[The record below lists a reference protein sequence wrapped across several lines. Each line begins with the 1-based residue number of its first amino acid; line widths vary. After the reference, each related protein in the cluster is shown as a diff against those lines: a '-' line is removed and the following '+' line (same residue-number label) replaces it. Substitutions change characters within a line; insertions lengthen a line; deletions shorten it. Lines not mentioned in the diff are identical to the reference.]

1 MSARTLSIAV
11 AMCAAIA
18 PVASYAQSSASTSTD
33 AVVVP
38 VGSPI
43 IDASHAVDHVARA
56 KVFQVNGTTV
66 ALIDSAQWTFTA
78 GDSAGRAVRR
88 VHSEGGKQ
96 TLDVTLD
103 RKSLALYGL
112 HMTTPGAAGGP
123 EATLTSTDGRITGE
137 LVFGP
142 SQSMHV
148 ALPEAAFFG
157 NLADLL
163 AESLPRK
170 IGVTYRANVWQ
181 IGTPKGDAHLYRT
194 TGREDISVLGHS
206 YPQAWVVEDRSGD
219 GAKLL
224 GRLWLI
230 DRPPYVVR
238 WDLIGATP
246 DGSTIRVDQEL
257 VRVSH

>member
-1 MSARTLSIAV
+1 MSRKALSMAV
-11 AMCAAIA
+11 AMLVAMA
-18 PVASYAQSSASTSTD
+18 PAVSDAQTSTD
-33 AVVVP
+33 SVTVP

-56 KVFQVNGTTV
+56 KIFRVTGTTA
-66 ALIDSAQWTFTA
+66 ALLDSAQWTFAA

-88 VHSEGGKQ
+88 VHSEGGQQ

-123 EATLTSTDGRITGE
+123 TATLTGSDGRIAGE
-137 LVFGP
+137 LSIGA
-142 SQSMHV
+142 SQPMRV
-148 ALPEAAFFG
+148 QLPEAAFFG

-163 AESLPRK
+163 VEALPRNV
-170 IGVTYRANVWQ
+170 GVTYRAPVWQ
-181 IGTPKGDAHLYRT
+181 IGTPSGVAHRYRT
-194 TGREDISVLGHS
+194 IGREDVSVLGHA
-206 YPQAWVVEDRSGD
+206 YPQAWVVEDRSDD
-219 GAKLL
+219 GVKLL
-224 GRLWLI
+224 GRMWLI
-230 DRPPYVVR
+230 DGPPYVVR

-257 VRVSH
+257 VRTSH